1 MQLVNLDN
9 TQMLLASLQRIGNQ
23 DLLGL
28 PIQSTANIERAI
40 ALACDLFG
48 SDKAA
53 MATAHEKL
61 ALMIDSY
68 PKSVQEYTA
77 TIRQVKAHELTNLIN
92 GYNEKLYNLLKLQA
106 NFNLNVFYKKTIE
119 EILSASV
126 DFLEESK
133 VLLADEHEVLLRN
146 FIRVKRIHD
155 QIKLRYTEIKECAQ
169 ILNDAGIKLSVIQSV
184 CQLYHQTALNQIVLL
199 DPNKLEHAEDLNY
212 LNFVVATADRVLT
225 LINPAQKRIVEVVA
239 WFKAI
244 NDNQKIALEIMQAH
258 EKYLVTAQAHAVC

>member
-48 SDKAA
+48 SDKAV

-92 GYNEKLYNLLKLQA
+92 GYNDKLYNLLKLQA
-106 NFNLNVFYKKTIE
+106 NFNLNIFYKKSIE

-155 QIKLRYTEIKECAQ
+155 QIKLRYTGIKERAQ

-184 CQLYHQTALNQIVLL
+184 CQLYHQTALNQIILL
-199 DPNKLEHAEDLNY
+199 EPNKLEHVEDLNY

-225 LINPAQKRIVEVVA
+225 LINPAHKRIVEVVA
-239 WFKAI
+239 WFRAI

>member
-92 GYNEKLYNLLKLQA
+92 GYNDKLYNLLKLQA
-106 NFNLNVFYKKTIE
+106 NFNLNIFYKKSIE

-155 QIKLRYTEIKECAQ
+155 QIKLRYTGIKERAQ

-184 CQLYHQTALNQIVLL
+184 CQLYHQTALNQIILL
-199 DPNKLEHAEDLNY
+199 EPNKLEHVEDLNY

-225 LINPAQKRIVEVVA
+225 LINPAHKRIVEVVA
-239 WFKAI
+239 WFRAI